1 MKIVILSTDKKLYST
16 KRLREA
22 AISRGHKVRIIHPTS
37 CSLYIEEGKPA
48 MFVKGKRIGKIDAV
62 IPRIA
67 SSLTYYGTAVVRQ
80 FEQMGIFCLNSSYA
94 IAIARDK
101 LRTMQILSRH
111 HIGIPPTAFV
121 SSVPDVA
128 AAIEQVGKPPV
139 VIKLLAGTQGA
150 GVMLAES
157 QKVAE
162 AIVSALKVSNQNV
175 IIQKFIAESRGKDI
189 RAFVVGDK
197 VVAAMRRTAAIDEEF
212 RSNVHL
218 GGLTEKIDLDPRYEK
233 LAVRAAQVLGLHVV
247 GVDLL
252 ESSHGPMIMELNA
265 SPGLEGIE
273 TATQVAIAERII
285 EFLEEQVLFPDI
297 DIRER
302 LSLSRGYSIVE
313 VPVLKDS
320 QMVDKTLEQT
330 NLSAQG
336 IQVLSITRNNQPIS
350 NPLPSEKLYPR
361 DVLLL
366 FGKQL
371 SLRQLFPERVQ
382 GKRNQSEHES

>member
-22 AISRGHKVRIIHPTS
+22 AIARGHKVRIIHPTS

-48 MFVKGKRIGKIDAV
+48 MFVKGKRIGKLDAV

-128 AAIEQVGKPPV
+128 AAIEHVGKPPV

-218 GGLTEKIDLDPRYEK
+218 GGLTEKIDLDPSYEK
-233 LAVRAAQVLGLHVV
+233 LAVRAAQILGLHVV

-273 TATQVAIAERII
+273 TATQVAVAEKII
-285 EFLEEQVLFPDI
+285 EFLEEQVSFPDI
-297 DIRER
+297 DVRER

-313 VPVLKDS
+313 VPVLKES
-320 QMVDKTLEQT
+320 PLADKTLEQT

-336 IQVLSITRNNQPIS
+336 IQVLSITRNNQPIP

-361 DVLLL
+361 DVLLM

-371 SLRQLFPERVQ
+371 SLRQLFPERAQ
-382 GKRNQSEHES
+382 GNPNKSGREQ